1 MDKIWRWL
9 LFTVKVLVTMFIASF
24 LCAMIFAVV
33 YTWMDFS
40 WGWHLNLLSDTSV
53 EEVWGLA
60 ILVWD
65 DNHCNSY
72 IVINHRIRKINA

>member
-60 ILVWD
+60 ILAGMIITVPIYRHKSPNKED
-65 DNHCNSY
+65 
-72 IVINHRIRKINA
+72 